1 VIAILVVILVV
12 AVTAFTMIVIQT
24 STLGIPPMPS
34 TRTMRAAM
42 SDAVHAAVRATIDEG
57 HAFAAPRIVELGCGW
72 GGFARL
78 LARTFA
84 GTSVHAVERSIA
96 PYLWCRM
103 VQAVFPLPNLMI
115 ERTDL
120 RTMRFEPPAVLV
132 AYLSPAHM
140 TSLGEQL
147 PGEGDVTLVSC
158 AFALPGHSPS
168 RVIALRDLYRTPV
181 YVYTFGRG
189 APS

>member
-1 VIAILVVILVV
+1 MVILVV
-12 AVTAFTMIVIQT
+12 AVVALTMIVIQT

-42 SDAVHAAVRATIDEG
+42 CDAVETAVHAATDNPHATATPG
-57 HAFAAPRIVELGCGW
+57 IVELGCGW
-72 GGFARL
+72 GGFART

-84 GTSVHAVERSIA
+84 GTTVHAVERSIP

-103 VQAVFPLPNLMI
+103 VQALFPLPNLVI

-120 RTMRFEPPAVLV
+120 LTMRFEPPAVLV

-140 TSLGEQL
+140 TTLGERL
-147 PGEGDVTLVSC
+147 AGEGGVTLVSC
-158 AFALPGHSPS
+158 AFALPGRSPS
-168 RVIALRDLYRTPV
+168 HVIALRDLYRTPV
-181 YVYTFGRG
+181 YVYTFGPG